1 MTEKA
6 DYQEIINEYKEQ
18 VRVLK
23 EQLNE
28 LTDAGKSKDSALKR
42 TLQKLEYVTE
52 DLDKANTEIEDAQ
65 QGSKKTNKE

>member
-1 MTEKA
+1 MSKS
-6 DYQEIINEYKEQ
+6 DYQEIISEYKEQ

-42 TLQKLEYVTE
+42 TLQKLQYVTE
-52 DLDKANTEIEDAQ
+52 DLDKANTEIKDAQ
-65 QGSKKTNKE
+65 QGNKKTNKE

>member
-52 DLDKANTEIEDAQ
+52 DLDKANTEIKDAQ
-65 QGSKKTNKE
+65 QGNKKTNKE

>member
-42 TLQKLEYVTE
+42 TLQKLQYVTE
-52 DLDKANTEIEDAQ
+52 DLDKANTEIKDAQ

>member
-1 MTEKA
+1 
-6 DYQEIINEYKEQ
+6 

-23 EQLNE
+23 EQINE

-52 DLDKANTEIEDAQ
+52 DLDKANNQLEAINDTKQNLEETK
-65 QGSKKTNKE
+65 G